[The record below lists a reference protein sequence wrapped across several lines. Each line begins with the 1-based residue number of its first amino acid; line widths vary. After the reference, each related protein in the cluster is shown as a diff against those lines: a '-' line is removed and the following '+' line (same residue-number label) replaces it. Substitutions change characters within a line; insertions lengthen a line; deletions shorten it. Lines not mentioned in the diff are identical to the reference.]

1 MRDIKRIERIISKLR
16 EVWYYTADWRFFQM
30 LSNYFGDN
38 DKFYMEDEIVES
50 ALDNIIQ
57 KLKK

>member
-1 MRDIKRIERIISKLR
+1 MRDIKRIERIIGKLR
-16 EVWYYTADWRFFQM
+16 EIWYYTTDWRFFQM

-38 DKFYMEDEIVES
+38 DKFYMEDEEVES
-50 ALDNIIQ
+50 TLDNIIQ